1 MPSTDNKTSHL
12 RKRGFHSGRL
22 RRPATCQLA
31 IAAELLAEH
40 GYPDQAAA
48 HQDGTCARLYSLG
61 RRTDRVVGEATS
73 PPLDGPLANDAD
85 LDSVLVDLPEGEDPQ
100 GPHDRQ

>member
-1 MPSTDNKTSHL
+1 MPSTDNTTSYL

-40 GYPDQAAA
+40 GYPDQHAA
-48 HQDGTCARLYSLG
+48 HQDGMCARLYSLG
-61 RRTDRVVGEATS
+61 RRANRVRSEAPS
-73 PPLDGPLANDAD
+73 PPLDGPLANEDD
-85 LDSVLVDLPEGEDPQ
+85 LDRVLFELAEAEDRQ
-100 GPHDRQ
+100 DPHDTQ